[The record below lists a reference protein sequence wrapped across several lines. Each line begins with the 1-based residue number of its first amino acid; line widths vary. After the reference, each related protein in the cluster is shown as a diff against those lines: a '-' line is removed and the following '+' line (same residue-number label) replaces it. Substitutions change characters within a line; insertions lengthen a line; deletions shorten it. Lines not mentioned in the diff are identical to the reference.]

1 MPLIMGILAQAAAAP
16 TPPAG
21 GTYDL
26 LETEILTGSQASVT
40 FSSLGSYS
48 AYQHLQI
55 RAMVR
60 SNRAATNENVRIQFN
75 NDTGSNYSRH
85 QLRGTGS
92 SVISEAATSQTSAF
106 VSTIAAASSTANSF
120 TAQVTDLLDPFEST
134 KNTTIRT
141 LYGATSY
148 QEIGL
153 SSGAWFD
160 TSAVTEIDLILQSG
174 GSFVSG
180 SRFSLYGLRSA

>member
-1 MPLIMGILAQAAAAP
+1 MLLLGYYAAQTPAVAA
-16 TPPAG
+16 G
-21 GTYDL
+21 SYDL
-26 LETEILTGSQASVT
+26 IQSEILTGSQASVT
-40 FSSLGSYS
+40 FDVTGLGST
-48 AYQHLQI
+48 YQHLQI
-55 RAMVR
+55 RAVAR
-60 SNRAATNENVRIQFN
+60 STRAAANENVRVQFN
-75 NDTGSNYSRH
+75 SDTSSVYSRH

-120 TAQVTDLLDPFEST
+120 TAQVTDILDPFET
-134 KNTTIRT
+134 GKNTTIRT

-160 TSAVTEIDLILQSG
+160 TSAVTSIELILQSG
-174 GSFVSG
+174 GSFTQY
-180 SRFSLYGLRSA
+180 SRFSLYAWKVA

>member
-1 MPLIMGILAQAAAAP
+1 MLIPLGIIDFPVAA
-16 TPPAG
+16 G
-21 GTYDL
+21 SYDL
-26 LETEILTGSQASVT
+26 LETEILTSSQASVT
-40 FSSLGSYS
+40 FSSLDTLAAG
-48 AYQHLQI
+48 YQHLQI
-55 RAMVR
+55 RAVVR
-60 SNRAATNENVRIQFN
+60 STRSASNENVRVQFN
-75 NDTGSNYSRH
+75 SDTGSNYSRH

-106 VSTIAAASSTANSF
+106 VSTIAAASSTADSF
-120 TAQVTDLLDPFEST
+120 TAQVTEILDPFET
-134 KNTTIRT
+134 GKNTTIRT

-160 TSAVTEIDLILQSG
+160 TSAITEIDLILQSG

-180 SRFSLYGLRSA
+180 SRFSLYGLKVA